1 MAVTPSSTN
10 RSSLACS
17 ALPRAKATPMLDKN
31 VIKGKLY
38 YYKLEDIDLSGKKTM
53 HGPVCVDWNGDG
65 IPDDEQL
72 KKKSPGLSAGGSSR
86 RPVLVNSKVKSPYD
100 EGSRVIAPETKS
112 FTARQKED
120 RVLLEWRSAYE
131 VNTLGYHVYREEN
144 GELLRLTPEL
154 VAGSALF
161 AGNALP
167 AGNAYS

>member
-1 MAVTPSSTN
+1 M
-10 RSSLACS
+10 
-17 ALPRAKATPMLDKN
+17 
-31 VIKGKLY
+31 
-38 YYKLEDIDLSGKKTM
+38 
-53 HGPVCVDWNGDG
+53 
-65 IPDDEQL
+65 
-72 KKKSPGLSAGGSSR
+72 
-86 RPVLVNSKVKSPYD
+86 KSPYD

-120 RVLLEWRSAYE
+120 RVLLQWRSAYE

-167 AGNAYS
+167 AGNAYSWWDDLATESRESSVVSGQSSVVRSGLRRSGLRP